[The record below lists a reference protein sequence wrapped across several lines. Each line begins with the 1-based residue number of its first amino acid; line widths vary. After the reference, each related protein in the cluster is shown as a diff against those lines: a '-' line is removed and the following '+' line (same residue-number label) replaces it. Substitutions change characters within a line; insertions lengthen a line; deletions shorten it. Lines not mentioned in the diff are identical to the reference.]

1 MTGLTVLMLGMG
13 SLAWGG
19 GDIINGEEFT
29 QGHYPETGGMLAG
42 TVLSLGGSEY
52 DLKMLMCSS
61 TLIAPDV
68 VLLAAHCVDF
78 DYYEQ
83 MSGLE
88 FDDVDIVFSRHAD
101 LTEYN
106 GQPAVSWP
114 TDSVFAWEAV
124 THPGFSMA
132 TLDVGLSENN
142 DIALLFLEDAIL
154 TVEPAVLPSAAEASA
169 VVEGAVVDIVGW
181 GQQTSDQVPPS
192 GTSMYK
198 MGGSSVIG
206 TVADFEFQ
214 VGPDLDDV
222 RKCHGDSGGP
232 TFLDLGGGKVRL
244 IGVTSHSY
252 DMTDCRETG
261 GVDTRVDYYL
271 DWIDA
276 EMRSRC
282 EDGTRVWCET
292 DGIIPP
298 GFGGGAGNGS
308 GGDGE
313 VKVTGCGC
321 SQTGPQRSLGWLG
334 LLLGMVAFRR
344 R

>member
-1 MTGLTVLMLGMG
+1 MTALVLWMFGVG
-13 SLAWGG
+13 GLAWGG
-19 GDIINGEEFT
+19 GDIIYGEGFSE
-29 QGHYPETGGMLAG
+29 GHYPAAGGMLVG
-42 TVLSLGGSEY
+42 TVVSLGGSEY

-68 VLLAAHCVDF
+68 VLTAAHCVDF
-78 DYYEQ
+78 SYYEQ
-83 MSGLE
+83 MAGME

-101 LTEYN
+101 LSEYN
-106 GQPAVSWP
+106 GQPGTSWP
-114 TDSVFAWEAV
+114 TDAVYSWEAV
-124 THPGFSMA
+124 PHPGFSMS
-132 TLDVGLSENN
+132 TMGIGLSEND

-154 TVEPAVLPSAAEASA
+154 SIDPAVLPTRVEAEAL
-169 VVEGAVVDIVGW
+169 VEGAEVDIVGW
-181 GQQTSDQVPPS
+181 GQQTSDQVPPT

-206 TVADFEFQ
+206 EVADFEFQ
-214 VGPDLDDV
+214 VGPDSDDV

-232 TFLDLGGGKVRL
+232 TYMDVGGGEIRL

-271 DWIDA
+271 DWIDE

-292 DGIIPP
+292 DGIVPP
-298 GFGGGAGNGS
+298 GFGGAS
-308 GGDGE
+308 SDLDEEGD

-321 SQTGPQRSLGWLG
+321 SQAASSHSLGWIGFLLG
-334 LLLGMVAFRR
+334 LLVVRR

>member
-1 MTGLTVLMLGMG
+1 MTGLIVWVLGMVG
-13 SLAWGG
+13 VAQGG
-19 GDIINGEEFT
+19 GEIINGEGFSE
-29 QGHYPETGGMLAG
+29 GHYPETGGMLAG
-42 TVLSLGGSEY
+42 TVLNFSGSEFE
-52 DLKMLMCSS
+52 LKMLMCSS

-78 DYYEQ
+78 EYYEQ
-83 MSGLE
+83 ISGLE

-101 LTEYN
+101 LSEYN
-106 GQPAVSWP
+106 GQPGVAWP
-114 TDSVFAWEAV
+114 TDAVFAWEAV
-124 THPGFSMA
+124 AHPGFSMA
-132 TLDVGLSENN
+132 TMGIGLSEND
-142 DIALLFLEDAIL
+142 DIALLFLEEAIL
-154 TVEPAVLPSAAEASA
+154 IVPPAVLPSADEAAA

-181 GQQTSDQVPPS
+181 GQQTSDQAPPA

-206 TVADFEFQ
+206 EVAEFEFQ
-214 VGPDLDDV
+214 VGPDLEDV

-232 TFLDLGGGKVRL
+232 TFIDLGDGEVRL

-261 GVDTRVDYYL
+261 GVDTRVDHYL
-271 DWIDA
+271 DWIDG

-292 DGIIPP
+292 DGVIPP
-298 GFGGGAGNGS
+298 GFEAGGGSAVD
-308 GGDGE
+308 GDGD

-321 SQTGPQRSLGWLG
+321 SQAASPGHLGWLG
-334 LLLGMVAFRR
+334 LLVGAVAIRR